1 MPVRYAIYFAPAEA
15 SALWQA
21 GCRWLGR
28 DPLTGA
34 QLPRPEVGGWSA
46 DRIAKIT
53 ASPRMY
59 GLHATLKPPFRLAE
73 GRTVAQLA
81 LAIQELATRLQPFT
95 VPQLSVK
102 SLDGFLAL
110 QPAGADAKLSA
121 LADACV
127 TGLDDFRR
135 PPSAQELAQRR
146 AARLSARQDELLAQ
160 FGYPYVLDQ
169 YRFHM
174 TLTERLPSA
183 EAHLLE
189 PWLRDYLADAL
200 AVPLR
205 CDDVCLFVQN
215 APREAFLL
223 QQRFPLDIR

>member
-1 MPVRYAIYFAPAEA
+1 MTVRYAVYFAPAEA
-15 SALWQA
+15 SALWHA
-21 GCRWLGR
+21 GCHWVGR

-34 QLPRPEVGGWSA
+34 QLPQPEVGGWSA
-46 DRIAKIT
+46 ERIVQIT

-59 GLHATLKPPFRLAE
+59 GFHATLKPPFRLAE
-73 GRTVAQLA
+73 GRTGAQLA
-81 LAIQELATRLQPFT
+81 NAIQELATRLQAFT
-95 VPQLSVK
+95 IPQLLVK

-110 QPAGADAKLSA
+110 QSAGRDAKLSA

-127 TGLDDFRR
+127 TELDDFRR
-135 PPSAQELAQRR
+135 LPSAEELAQRR
-146 AARLSARQDELLAQ
+146 AARLSPRQDELLAQ

-169 YRFHM
+169 FRFHM
-174 TLTERLPSA
+174 TLTERLPRA
-183 EAHLLE
+183 DAKLLE

-215 APREAFLL
+215 APGEAFLL
-223 QQRFPLDIR
+223 FQRFPLDMR